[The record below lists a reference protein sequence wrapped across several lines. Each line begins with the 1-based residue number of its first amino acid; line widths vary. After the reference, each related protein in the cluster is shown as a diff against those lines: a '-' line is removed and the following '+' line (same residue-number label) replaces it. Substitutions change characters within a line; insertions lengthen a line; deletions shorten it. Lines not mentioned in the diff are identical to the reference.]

1 MSAIATMPAFH
12 KTVLAPEE
20 TLKLAPE
27 IGRHPAAHVWV
38 YRYTHATEPWTLSI
52 ATHARPGS
60 RMLSLGGFRIA
71 PESRTSIAGWN
82 SDHEAIDL
90 AIGMDEKV
98 YWSRLLRVGGP
109 YVQRDFSR
117 IVGGKCVMHPTPGS
131 RVGEPHDR
139 ELLDFAIECFK
150 DVEKTGFFLTTGQ
163 DLGHGI
169 MSDGKTESLFYLNEQ
184 YKGSVISDTGA
195 PTAEGNYRMLVGQL
209 KGAGIPLKGAVV
221 GLIGAG
227 NIGLHIIDHL
237 LQDGA
242 TPLVV
247 EAKAGIRAK
256 LEARGVKCWPAEGK
270 TEFLRQPM
278 DALVLNAAG
287 GSLDSATVA
296 SCVANNRLRV
306 INGSENLVMPNP
318 GDEELLRKAKKVF
331 CPCECAGMMG
341 YLTAAEEYLSHLSG
355 DEFTIASMNEAAR
368 ALEAPGELATRHV
381 ISGGFA
387 QTMSQAMQQLFG

>member
-1 MSAIATMPAFH
+1 MSATEIMPAYT
-12 KTVLAPEE
+12 KTVLSPEE
-20 TLKLAPE
+20 TMKLAPE
-27 IGRHPAAHVWV
+27 IGRHPTAKVWV
-38 YRYTHATEPWTLSI
+38 YRYQHASEPWTLSI
-52 ATHARPGS
+52 ATHAQPES

-71 PESRTSIAGWN
+71 PESRTSIPGWN
-82 SDHEAIDL
+82 PDHEAIDL

-98 YWSRLLRVGGP
+98 YWSRLLKVGGP
-109 YVQRDFSR
+109 HVKRDFSR
-117 IVGGKCVMHPTPGS
+117 IVGGKCVMQPTPGS
-131 RVGEPHDR
+131 RVGEPRDR
-139 ELLDFAIECFK
+139 ELLDFAIECFQ

-163 DLGHGI
+163 DLGHGV
-169 MSDGKTESLFYLNEQ
+169 MSDGKTGSLHYLNAH

-195 PTAEGNYRMLVGQL
+195 PTAEGNYWMLVGQL
-209 KGAGIPLKGAVV
+209 KGAGIPLKQAVV

-237 LQDGA
+237 LEDGA

-247 EAKAGIRAK
+247 EAKASIRAA

-270 TEFLRQPM
+270 ADFLRQPM

-296 SCVANNRLRV
+296 LCAANDRLRV

-318 GDEELLRKAKKVF
+318 EDEDVLRRAKKVF

-341 YLTAAEEYLSHLSG
+341 YLTAAEEYLCHLAG
-355 DEFTIASMNEAAR
+355 DEFTLAAMYEAAR
-368 ALEAPGELATRHV
+368 ALEAPGEKATRFV
-381 ISGGFA
+381 IEGGYE
-387 QTMSQAMQQLFG
+387 QTMAQAMQALY

>member
-1 MSAIATMPAFH
+1 MSATAIMPVYT
-12 KTVLAPEE
+12 KTVLSPEE

-27 IGRHPAAHVWV
+27 IGRIPTARVWV

-52 ATHARPGS
+52 ATHAQPGS

-71 PESRTSIAGWN
+71 PESRTSIPGWN

-98 YWSRLLRVGGP
+98 YWSRLLKVGGP
-109 YVQRDFSR
+109 HVQRDFSR
-117 IVGGKCVMHPTPGS
+117 IVGGKCVMHPSAGS
-131 RVGEPHDR
+131 RVGEPRDR

-150 DVEKTGFFLTTGQ
+150 DVEQTGFFLTTGQ
-163 DLGHGI
+163 DLGHGT
-169 MSDGKTESLFYLNEQ
+169 MSDGKTGSLRYLNEH
-184 YKGSVISDTGA
+184 YKGSVVADTGA
-195 PTAEGNYRMLVGQL
+195 PTAEGNYWSLVGML
-209 KGAGIPLKGAVV
+209 KGASVDLTQAVV

-237 LQDGA
+237 LADGA

-247 EAKAGIRAK
+247 EARADIRAK
-256 LEARGVKCWPAEGK
+256 LEARGVTCWDASGKNAFLAE
-270 TEFLRQPM
+270 PM

-296 SCVANNRLRV
+296 RCAANARLKV
-306 INGSENLVMPNP
+306 INGSENLVMPDP
-318 GDEELLRKAKKVF
+318 SDEDVLRSAKKIF

-341 YLTAAEEYLSHLSG
+341 YLTAAEEYLSHLAGSAF
-355 DEFTIASMNEAAR
+355 DLATMYDASR
-368 ALEAPGELATRHV
+368 GLEAPSEKATRHV
-381 ISGGFA
+381 IDGGYA
-387 QTMSQAMQQLFG
+387 QTMTEALKQLYA

>member
-1 MSAIATMPAFH
+1 MTALETMPAFS
-12 KTVLAPEE
+12 KTVLSPAE

-27 IGRHPAAHVWV
+27 IGRHPGARVWV

-52 ATHARPGS
+52 ATHAEPGS

-90 AIGMDEKV
+90 AIGMEEKV
-98 YWSRLLRVGGP
+98 YWSRLLKVGGP
-109 YVQRDFSR
+109 HVQRDFSR

-131 RVGEPHDR
+131 RVGEPRDR
-139 ELLDFAIECFK
+139 ALLDFALECFK

-169 MSDGKTESLFYLNEQ
+169 MSDGKTGSLQYLNVH

-195 PTAEGNYRMLVGQL
+195 PTAEGNYWMLVGQL
-209 KGAGIPLKGAVV
+209 KGADIPMKQAVI
-221 GLIGAG
+221 GFIGAG
-227 NIGLHIIDHL
+227 NIGLHMIDRVL
-237 LQDGA
+237 ADGA

-247 EAKAGIRAK
+247 ESKPETRAA
-256 LEARGVKCWPAEGK
+256 LTARGGKCWAGDGK
-270 TEFLRQPM
+270 AEFLRRPM

-287 GSLDSATVA
+287 GSLDNATIA
-296 SCVANNRLRV
+296 MIAANPRLKV
-306 INGSENLVMPNP
+306 INGSENLVMPDP
-318 GDEELLRKAKKVF
+318 AGDDVLRAAGKVF

-341 YLTAAEEYLSHLSG
+341 YLTAAEEYLSHLFG
-355 DEFTIASMNEAAR
+355 DAFTIESMNLAAKG
-368 ALEAPGELATRHV
+368 LEEPGERATRHV
-381 ISGGFA
+381 IEGGFT
-387 QTMSQAMQQLFG
+387 QTMTQALQQLYG

>member
-1 MSAIATMPAFH
+1 MLSPA
-12 KTVLAPEE
+12 E

-27 IGRHPAAHVWV
+27 IGRHPTAKVWV
-38 YRYTHATEPWTLSI
+38 YRYRHATEPWTLSI
-52 ATHARPGS
+52 ATHAQPES

-71 PESRTSIAGWN
+71 PESRTSIPGWN

-98 YWSRLLRVGGP
+98 YWSRLLKVGGP
-109 YVQRDFSR
+109 HVQRDFSR

-131 RVGEPHDR
+131 RVGEPRDR
-139 ELLDFAIECFK
+139 ELLDFAIECFT

-163 DLGHGI
+163 DLGHGV
-169 MSDGKTESLFYLNEQ
+169 MSDGVTGSLHYLNRQ

-195 PTAEGNYRMLVGQL
+195 PTAEGNYWMLVGQL

-221 GLIGAG
+221 GVIGAG
-227 NIGLHIIDHL
+227 NIGAHIIDHL
-237 LQDGA
+237 LADGA

-247 EAKAGIRAK
+247 EAKPAIRAA
-256 LEARGVKCWPAEGK
+256 LEARGVRCWPADAK
-270 TEFLRQPM
+270 QAFLAEPM

-296 SCVANNRLRV
+296 RCAENPRLRV
-306 INGSENLVMPNP
+306 ITGSENLVMPNP
-318 GDEELLRKAKKVF
+318 DDDDVLRRAQKVF

-341 YLTAAEEYLSHLSG
+341 YLTAAEEYLSHLAG
-355 DEFTIASMNEAAR
+355 VEFTVATMYEAAK
-368 ALEAPGELATRHV
+368 ALEGPGERATRHV
-381 ISGGFA
+381 IEGGYR
-387 QTMSQAMQQLFG
+387 QTMTQAMQELFG